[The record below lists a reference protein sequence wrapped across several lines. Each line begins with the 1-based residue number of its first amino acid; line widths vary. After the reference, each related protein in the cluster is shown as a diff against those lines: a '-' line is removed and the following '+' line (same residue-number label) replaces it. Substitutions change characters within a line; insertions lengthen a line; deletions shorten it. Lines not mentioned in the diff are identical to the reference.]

1 MEVKSLFVAPAGQ
14 GLGPG
19 GALMEAV
26 KFQARTLDCP
36 VALQVA
42 ERNVAALGLYLYS
55 SLLDSAP

>member
-1 MEVKSLFVAPAGQ
+1 
-14 GLGPG
+14 
-19 GALMEAV
+19 MEAV